1 MRETGNIFEKH
12 MRKVSLFK
20 GNREALYPDY
30 LPENLPHRES
40 EIDKLAEILV
50 TALKGEKPSNILI
63 YGKTGT
69 GKTAVVRY
77 VGRELMH
84 AREVYARRNVEYIY
98 INCETV
104 DTPYSV
110 LQNLG
115 NYFIEEWDE
124 KIPFTGWPLDK
135 VFTTV
140 KEKIDE
146 WNGIVIVVL
155 DEVDKLVAKSG
166 DDILYQLLLLD
177 SEMKNSRLSV
187 IGISNEL
194 KFTDL
199 LDPRVKSRLT
209 QEKLIFPPYNAY
221 QLEDILEE
229 RVKIAVKDGVVSQE
243 VISTCAAIAAREHGD
258 ARRAIELL
266 RISVEMAEREGA
278 ERVEER
284 HVYLAKN
291 KIEMDCVSEA
301 IRTLPLHS
309 KIILLAVSLSDEA
322 GRSSLTTGEIYQIY
336 KNLSRRIGIQP
347 LTQRR
352 ISDLISEMDMLGLIN
367 AKVKSFG
374 RYGRT
379 KIVELALP
387 VIEVKKILLEDEFLM
402 DLNNVKLSSQKKL
415 FF

>member
-177 SEMKNSRLSV
+177 SEMKNSRLSM

-379 KIVELALP
+379 KVVELGLP

-402 DLNNVKLSSQKKL
+402 DLNDVKLSSQKKL